1 MLEKGKFYKKKI
13 NKKITL
19 YILFFYLFSTN
30 LSYSNNQQKLV
41 KNLEEIKTL
50 SFNFKQYIG
59 DKVENGTCYIK
70 YSFLLKC
77 NYNNIKKKII
87 ISNGKTVAIIKKKY
101 KKIYRYPLK
110 ATALYFILDKKKIL
124 DSIRNG
130 KSNSKNLDFLE
141 YNIQIKKKNKFTIFF
156 DKKSLN
162 LIGWQTKD
170 RYANDVIVSINNLKI
185 NIPIDKKFFLIPKEE
200 EL

>member
-141 YNIQIKKKNKFTIFF
+141 YSLQIKKKNKFTIFF

-185 NIPIDKKFFLIPKEE
+185 NIPIDKKKFLIPKEE

>member
-124 DSIRNG
+124 DSIRSG
-130 KSNSKNLDFLE
+130 KSNSENLDFLE

-185 NIPIDKKFFLIPKEE
+185 NIPIDKKNFLIPKEE

>member
-124 DSIRNG
+124 DSIRSG
-130 KSNSKNLDFLE
+130 KSNSENLDFLE

-185 NIPIDKKFFLIPKEE
+185 NIPIDKKKFLIPKEE

>member
-1 MLEKGKFYKKKI
+1 MLEKGKFYKKKLD
-13 NKKITL
+13 KKIIL
-19 YILFFYLFSTN
+19 YILFFYLFFTN

-41 KNLEEIKTL
+41 EKLEEIKTL

-59 DKVENGTCYIK
+59 NKEESGTCYIK

-77 NYNNIKKKII
+77 NYNNVKKKII

-110 ATALYFILDKKKIL
+110 ATSLYFILDKKKIL
-124 DSIRNG
+124 DSIKNG
-130 KSNSKNLDFLE
+130 KSNSKNLGFLE
-141 YNIQIKKKNKFTIFF
+141 YNLKIKKKNKFTIFF
-156 DKKSLN
+156 DKKSLK

-170 RYANDVIVSINNLKI
+170 SYANDVIVSVNNLKI
-185 NIPIDKKFFLIPKEE
+185 NVPINKKFFLIPKEE

>member
-185 NIPIDKKFFLIPKEE
+185 NIPIDKKNFLIPKEE

>member
-1 MLEKGKFYKKKI
+1 MLEKEKFYKKKI

>member
-124 DSIRNG
+124 DSIRSG
-130 KSNSKNLDFLE
+130 KSNSENLDFLE

>member
-1 MLEKGKFYKKKI
+1 MLEKEKFYKKI
-13 NKKITL
+13 IL
-19 YILFFYLFSTN
+19 YILFFYLFLTN
-30 LSYSNNQQKLV
+30 LSYANNQQKLI

-59 DKVENGTCYIK
+59 NKEENGTCYIK

-101 KKIYRYPLK
+101 KKIYRYPLR
-110 ATALYFILDKKKIL
+110 ATSLYFILDKKKIL
-124 DSIRNG
+124 DSIRNE

-141 YNIQIKKKNKFTIFF
+141 YNLRIKEKNRFKIFF
-156 DKKSLN
+156 DKKSLE
-162 LIGWQTKD
+162 LKCWQTKD
-170 RYANDVIVSINNLKI
+170 SYANDVIILINNLKI
-185 NIPIDKKFFLIPKEE
+185 NVPIDKKFFLIPKEE

>member
-1 MLEKGKFYKKKI
+1 MLEKGKYYKKKLD
-13 NKKITL
+13 KKIIL
-19 YILFFYLFSTN
+19 YIFFFYLFLTN
-30 LSYSNNQQKLV
+30 LSYSNTQQRLVDKL
-41 KNLEEIKTL
+41 KEIKTL
-50 SFNFKQYIG
+50 SFDFKQNIRN
-59 DKVENGTCYIK
+59 KEENGTCYIK

-110 ATALYFILDKKKIL
+110 ATSLYFILDKKKIL
-124 DSIRNG
+124 DSIKNG
-130 KSNSKNLDFLE
+130 KSNSKNLGFLE
-141 YNIQIKKKNKFTIFF
+141 YNLKIKKKNKFTIFF
-156 DKKSLN
+156 DKKSLK

-170 RYANDVIVSINNLKI
+170 SYANDVIVSVNNLKI
-185 NIPIDKKFFLIPKEE
+185 NVPINKKFFLIPKEE